1 MNLSSAVR
9 NFTIFEMGYLKHYI
23 FSVNRKPNIMKKIIS
38 FIVAFNLF
46 GLIWGQDTIN
56 NFYAEDNDIIWQKVY
71 ETNFTFDQ
79 LVTNI
84 SESGLLHK
92 IYVSSNKITGDLKPF
107 EVDFKGAGY
116 SRGLTPMYL
125 LGSLLTGFVAVDFK
139 DGKYRVTIVRINYEY
154 TYSTPLW
161 KQGDKSSLSSVV
173 LKRNNVMKEAFKG
186 DGSIILNYT
195 FSKKFDLKPRAENQN
210 W

>member
-1 MNLSSAVR
+1 
-9 NFTIFEMGYLKHYI
+9 
-23 FSVNRKPNIMKKIIS
+23 MKKIIC

-56 NFYAEDNDIIWQKVY
+56 NFYAEENEIIWQKVY

-84 SESGLLHK
+84 TESGQLEK
-92 IYVSSNKITGDLKPF
+92 IYVSNNKITGDLKPF
-107 EVDFKGAGY
+107 EADFKGAGY
-116 SRGLTPMYL
+116 SRGFTPMYL
-125 LGSLLTGFVAVDFK
+125 LGSLLTGFATIDFK
-139 DGKYRVTIVRINYEY
+139 DGKYRVTIKRIIYEFTSSSGF
-154 TYSTPLW
+154 TYNSALW
-161 KQGDKSSLSSVV
+161 RQGDKHSLSSVV
-173 LKRNNVMKEAFKG
+173 LKRDNIMKEAFK

-195 FSKKFDLKPRAENQN
+195 FSKKFDLKPRTENQN